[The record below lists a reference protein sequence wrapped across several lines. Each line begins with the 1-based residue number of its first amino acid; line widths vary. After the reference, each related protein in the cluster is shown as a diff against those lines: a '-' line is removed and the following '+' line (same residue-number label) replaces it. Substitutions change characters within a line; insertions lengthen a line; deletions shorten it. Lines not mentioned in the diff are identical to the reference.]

1 MKGGKFIKKIIFIV
15 VVFMIGVISVD
26 ARVDK
31 IYSAEK
37 IDGMYIRKI
46 SNSGKEVTRHGGFIR
61 RVSDNQFVYCVEP
74 FVDLVNNHTYDIYD
88 SNYTAILNITDEIW
102 NRISLIAYY
111 GYQYGN
117 HTEDYWYYITQI
129 MIWRTVY
136 PEGEFYFTDTLGG
149 DNNINKYA
157 KEIAEIESLVNNH
170 YLTPEFEEIKVN
182 QGETK
187 RFVDKNNVLSMYE
200 VIDNTNVVIEGN
212 ELVINGEN
220 IGIENI
226 ELRKNNDIYEEQ
238 PLVYSSDDSQKVLS
252 AGYIEPV
259 SCMINIEVIG
269 YTLKIIKVD
278 ALTGDAL
285 KMDGIKFNIYDANTN
300 EFIMEVMTDDNGEI
314 IIDNLSKGSY
324 KIKEIDNQEIPGY
337 EINEKEIYFEIT
349 GEEEII
355 TVEFPNNP
363 VLGALKVLKVNEDGN
378 SLAGVTFGLYQ
389 SDGALV
395 DIVVTDESGIALF
408 ENLQA
413 GTYQLKELATI
424 DGYLLDETVHE
435 IELKLENNKLETVT
449 IKLVNYQPKGSLE
462 IIKVDTNNNPLPET
476 EFVLY
481 DSNRK
486 EIKKAKTNSEGKIIV
501 DNLLLGKYYL
511 EEITPADGY
520 QLLDDIIEFEINNN
534 KEVITITV
542 TNEKID
548 IDIPDTEISMNID
561 DYILEKRKNLLRR
574 SLNLSE

>member
-182 QGETK
+182 QGDTK

-278 ALTGDAL
+278 ALTGDTL
-285 KMDGIKFNIYDANTN
+285 KMAGIKFNIYDANTN
-300 EFIMEVMTDDNGEI
+300 EFITEAITDDNGKI

-389 SDGALV
+389 SDGTLV
-395 DIVVTDESGIALF
+395 DMVVTDESGIALF

-561 DYILEKRKNLLRR
+561 DYILEKRKNLLK
-574 SLNLSE
+574 

>member
-46 SNSGKEVTRHGGFIR
+46 SDSGKEVTRHGGFIR

-462 IIKVDTNNNPLPET
+462 IVKVDTNNNPLPET
-476 EFVLY
+476 EFILY

-486 EIKKAKTNSEGKIIV
+486 EIKKAKTDNEGKIIV

-520 QLLDDIIEFEINNN
+520 KLLDDIIEFEINNN

-561 DYILEKRKNLLRR
+561 DYILEKRKNLLK
-574 SLNLSE
+574 

>member
-46 SNSGKEVTRHGGFIR
+46 SDSGKEVTRHGGFIR

-278 ALTGDAL
+278 ALTGDTL
-285 KMDGIKFNIYDANTN
+285 KMAGIKFNIYDANTN
-300 EFIMEVMTDDNGEI
+300 EFITEAITDDNGKI

-378 SLAGVTFGLYQ
+378 PLAGVTFGIYQ
-389 SDGALV
+389 SDGTLV
-395 DIVVTDESGIALF
+395 DMVVTDESGIALF

-413 GTYQLKELATI
+413 GTYQLRELATI

-435 IELKLENNKLETVT
+435 IELKLKNNKLETIT

-476 EFVLY
+476 EFILY

-486 EIKKAKTNSEGKIIV
+486 EIKKAKTDNEGKIIV

-520 QLLDDIIEFEINNN
+520 KLLDDIIEFEINNN

-561 DYILEKRKNLLRR
+561 DYILEKRKNLLK
-574 SLNLSE
+574 

>member
-46 SNSGKEVTRHGGFIR
+46 SDSGKEVTRHGGFIR

-88 SNYTAILNITDEIW
+88 SNYTAILNISDEIW

-278 ALTGDAL
+278 ALTVDAL

-389 SDGALV
+389 SDGTLV
-395 DIVVTDESGIALF
+395 DMVVTDESGIALF

-486 EIKKAKTNSEGKIIV
+486 EIKKAKTDNEGKIIV

-520 QLLDDIIEFEINNN
+520 KLLDDIIEFEINNN

-561 DYILEKRKNLLRR
+561 DYILEKRKNLVK
-574 SLNLSE
+574 

>member
-46 SNSGKEVTRHGGFIR
+46 SDSGKEVTRHGGFIR

-88 SNYTAILNITDEIW
+88 SNYTAILNISDEIW

-182 QGETK
+182 QGDTK

-278 ALTGDAL
+278 ALTGDTL
-285 KMDGIKFNIYDANTN
+285 KMAGIKFNIYDANTN

-486 EIKKAKTNSEGKIIV
+486 EIKKAKTDNEGKIIV

-561 DYILEKRKNLLRR
+561 DYILEKRKNLLK
-574 SLNLSE
+574 

>member
-46 SNSGKEVTRHGGFIR
+46 SDSGKEVTRHGGFIR

-561 DYILEKRKNLLRR
+561 DYILEKRKNLLK
-574 SLNLSE
+574 

>member
-378 SLAGVTFGLYQ
+378 PLAGVTFGLYQ

-395 DIVVTDESGIALF
+395 DIAITDESGIALF

-561 DYILEKRKNLLRR
+561 DYILEKRKNLLK
-574 SLNLSE
+574 

>member
-46 SNSGKEVTRHGGFIR
+46 SDSGKEVTRHGGFIR

-278 ALTGDAL
+278 ALTGDTL
-285 KMDGIKFNIYDANTN
+285 KMAGIKFNIYDANTN
-300 EFIMEVMTDDNGEI
+300 EFITEAITDDNGKI

-413 GTYQLKELATI
+413 GTYQLRELATI

-435 IELKLENNKLETVT
+435 IELKLKNNKLETIT

-476 EFVLY
+476 EFILY

-486 EIKKAKTNSEGKIIV
+486 EIKKAKTDNEGKIIV

-561 DYILEKRKNLLRR
+561 DYILEKRKNLLK
-574 SLNLSE
+574 

>member
-46 SNSGKEVTRHGGFIR
+46 SDFGKEVTRHGGFIR

-88 SNYTAILNITDEIW
+88 SNYTAILNISDEIW

-278 ALTGDAL
+278 SLTGDTL
-285 KMDGIKFNIYDANTN
+285 KMAGIKFNIYDANTN

-561 DYILEKRKNLLRR
+561 DYILEKRKNLLK
-574 SLNLSE
+574 

>member
-46 SNSGKEVTRHGGFIR
+46 SDSGKEVTRHGGFIR

-200 VIDNTNVVIEGN
+200 VIDNTDVTIEGN

-278 ALTGDAL
+278 ALTGDTL
-285 KMDGIKFNIYDANTN
+285 KMAGIKFSIYDANTN
-300 EFIMEVMTDDNGEI
+300 EFIMEAITDDNGEI

-561 DYILEKRKNLLRR
+561 DYILEKRKNLLK
-574 SLNLSE
+574 

>member
-46 SNSGKEVTRHGGFIR
+46 SDFGKEVTRHGGFIR

-88 SNYTAILNITDEIW
+88 SNYTAILNISDEIW

-278 ALTGDAL
+278 ALTGDTL
-285 KMDGIKFNIYDANTN
+285 KMAGIKFNIYDANTN
-300 EFIMEVMTDDNGEI
+300 EFITEAITDDNGEI

-349 GEEEII
+349 GEEELI

-378 SLAGVTFGLYQ
+378 PLAGVTFGLYQ

-561 DYILEKRKNLLRR
+561 DYILEKRKNLLK
-574 SLNLSE
+574 

>member
-46 SNSGKEVTRHGGFIR
+46 SDSGKEVTRHGGFIR

-182 QGETK
+182 QGDTK

-561 DYILEKRKNLLRR
+561 DYILEKRKNLLK
-574 SLNLSE
+574 

>member
-278 ALTGDAL
+278 ALTGDTL
-285 KMDGIKFNIYDANTN
+285 KMAGIKFNIYDANTN

-561 DYILEKRKNLLRR
+561 DYILEKRKNLLK
-574 SLNLSE
+574 

>member
-46 SNSGKEVTRHGGFIR
+46 SDSGKEVTRHGGFIR

-182 QGETK
+182 QGDTK

-278 ALTGDAL
+278 ALTGDTL
-285 KMDGIKFNIYDANTN
+285 KMAGIKFNIYDANTN

-462 IIKVDTNNNPLPET
+462 IVKVDTNNNPLPET
-476 EFVLY
+476 EFILY

-486 EIKKAKTNSEGKIIV
+486 EIKKAKTDNEGKIIV

-561 DYILEKRKNLLRR
+561 DYILEKRKNLLK
-574 SLNLSE
+574 

>member
-1 MKGGKFIKKIIFIV
+1 
-15 VVFMIGVISVD
+15 MIGVISVD

-182 QGETK
+182 QGDTK

-278 ALTGDAL
+278 ALTGDTL
-285 KMDGIKFNIYDANTN
+285 KMAGIKFNIYDANTN

-520 QLLDDIIEFEINNN
+520 KLLDDIIEFEINNN

-561 DYILEKRKNLLRR
+561 DYILEKRKNLLK
-574 SLNLSE
+574 

>member
-182 QGETK
+182 QGDTK

-278 ALTGDAL
+278 ALTGDTL
-285 KMDGIKFNIYDANTN
+285 KMAGIKFNIYDANTN

-389 SDGALV
+389 SDGTLV
-395 DIVVTDESGIALF
+395 DIAITDESGIALF

-501 DNLLLGKYYL
+501 DNLSLGKYYL

-561 DYILEKRKNLLRR
+561 DYILEKRKNLLK
-574 SLNLSE
+574 

>member
-46 SNSGKEVTRHGGFIR
+46 SDSGKEVTRHGGFIR

-278 ALTGDAL
+278 ALTGDTL
-285 KMDGIKFNIYDANTN
+285 KMAGIKFNIYDANTN

-389 SDGALV
+389 SDGTLV
-395 DIVVTDESGIALF
+395 DIAITDESGIALF
-408 ENLQA
+408 ENLKT

-561 DYILEKRKNLLRR
+561 DYILEKRKNLLK
-574 SLNLSE
+574 

>member
-182 QGETK
+182 QGDTK

-278 ALTGDAL
+278 ALTGDTL
-285 KMDGIKFNIYDANTN
+285 KMAGIKFNIYDANTN
-300 EFIMEVMTDDNGEI
+300 EFITEAITDDNGKI

-389 SDGALV
+389 SDGTLV
-395 DIVVTDESGIALF
+395 DIAITDESGIALF
-408 ENLQA
+408 ENLKT

-561 DYILEKRKNLLRR
+561 DYILEKRKNLLK
-574 SLNLSE
+574 

>member
-182 QGETK
+182 QGDTK

-278 ALTGDAL
+278 ALTGDTL
-285 KMDGIKFNIYDANTN
+285 KMAGIKFNIYDANTN
-300 EFIMEVMTDDNGEI
+300 EFITEAITDDNGKI

-389 SDGALV
+389 SDGTLV

-462 IIKVDTNNNPLPET
+462 IVKVDTNNNPLPET
-476 EFVLY
+476 EFILY

-486 EIKKAKTNSEGKIIV
+486 EIKKAKTDNEGKIIV

-561 DYILEKRKNLLRR
+561 DYILEKRKNLLK
-574 SLNLSE
+574 

>member
-46 SNSGKEVTRHGGFIR
+46 SDSGKEVTRHGGFIR

-88 SNYTAILNITDEIW
+88 SNYTAILNISDEIW

-486 EIKKAKTNSEGKIIV
+486 EIKKTKTDSEGKIII

-511 EEITPADGY
+511 EEITPAEGY

-561 DYILEKRKNLLRR
+561 DYILEKRKNLLK
-574 SLNLSE
+574 

>member
-46 SNSGKEVTRHGGFIR
+46 SDSGKEVTRHGGFIR

-88 SNYTAILNITDEIW
+88 SNYTAILNISDEIW

-278 ALTGDAL
+278 ALTGDTL
-285 KMDGIKFNIYDANTN
+285 KMAGIKFNIYDANTN
-300 EFIMEVMTDDNGEI
+300 EFITEAITDDNGKI

-389 SDGALV
+389 SDGTLV
-395 DIVVTDESGIALF
+395 DMVVTDESGIALF

-501 DNLLLGKYYL
+501 DNLSLGKYYL

-561 DYILEKRKNLLRR
+561 DYILEKRKNLLK
-574 SLNLSE
+574 

>member
-46 SNSGKEVTRHGGFIR
+46 SDFGKEVTRHGGFIR

-88 SNYTAILNITDEIW
+88 SNYTAILNISDEIW

-182 QGETK
+182 QGDTK

-200 VIDNTNVVIEGN
+200 VIDNTNIVIEGN

-278 ALTGDAL
+278 ALTGDTL
-285 KMDGIKFNIYDANTN
+285 KMAGIKFNIYDANTN
-300 EFIMEVMTDDNGEI
+300 EFITEAITDDNGKI

-520 QLLDDIIEFEINNN
+520 KLLDDIIEFEINNN

>member
-46 SNSGKEVTRHGGFIR
+46 SDSGKEVTRHGGFIR

-88 SNYTAILNITDEIW
+88 SNYTAILNISDEIW

-182 QGETK
+182 QRETK

-561 DYILEKRKNLLRR
+561 DYILEKRKNLLK
-574 SLNLSE
+574 

>member
-46 SNSGKEVTRHGGFIR
+46 SDSGKEVTRHGGFIR

-88 SNYTAILNITDEIW
+88 SNYTAILNISDEIW

-389 SDGALV
+389 RDGTLV
-395 DIVVTDESGIALF
+395 DIAITDESGIALF
-408 ENLQA
+408 ENLKT

-501 DNLLLGKYYL
+501 DNLSLGKYYL

-561 DYILEKRKNLLRR
+561 DYILEKRKNLLK
-574 SLNLSE
+574 

>member
-88 SNYTAILNITDEIW
+88 SNYTAILNISDEIW

-378 SLAGVTFGLYQ
+378 PLAGVTFGLYQ

-561 DYILEKRKNLLRR
+561 DYILEKRKNLLK
-574 SLNLSE
+574 

>member
-182 QGETK
+182 QGDTK

-501 DNLLLGKYYL
+501 DNLSLGKYYL

-561 DYILEKRKNLLRR
+561 DYILEKRKNLLK
-574 SLNLSE
+574 

>member
-46 SNSGKEVTRHGGFIR
+46 SDSGKEVTRHGGFIR

-200 VIDNTNVVIEGN
+200 VIDNTDVTIEGN

-238 PLVYSSDDSQKVLS
+238 PLIYSSNDSQKVLS

-278 ALTGDAL
+278 ALTGDTL
-285 KMDGIKFNIYDANTN
+285 KMAGIKFSIYDANTN
-300 EFIMEVMTDDNGEI
+300 EFIMEAITDDNGEI

-561 DYILEKRKNLLRR
+561 DYILEKRKNLLK
-574 SLNLSE
+574 

>member
-46 SNSGKEVTRHGGFIR
+46 SDSGKEVTRHGGFIR

-88 SNYTAILNITDEIW
+88 SNYTAILNISDEIW

-389 SDGALV
+389 RDGTLV
-395 DIVVTDESGIALF
+395 DIAITDESGIALF

-462 IIKVDTNNNPLPET
+462 IVKVDTNNNPLPET
-476 EFVLY
+476 EFILY

-486 EIKKAKTNSEGKIIV
+486 EIKKAKTDNEGKIIV

-520 QLLDDIIEFEINNN
+520 KLLDDIIEFEINNN

-561 DYILEKRKNLLRR
+561 DYILEKRKNLLK
-574 SLNLSE
+574 

>member
-182 QGETK
+182 QGDTK

-278 ALTGDAL
+278 ALTGDTL
-285 KMDGIKFNIYDANTN
+285 KMAGIKFNIYDANTN

-395 DIVVTDESGIALF
+395 DIAITDESGIALF

-561 DYILEKRKNLLRR
+561 DYILEKRKNLLK
-574 SLNLSE
+574 

>member
-46 SNSGKEVTRHGGFIR
+46 SDSGKEVTRHGGFIR

-88 SNYTAILNITDEIW
+88 SNYTAILNISDEIW

-395 DIVVTDESGIALF
+395 DIAITDESGIALF

-561 DYILEKRKNLLRR
+561 DYILEKRKNLLK
-574 SLNLSE
+574 

>member
-182 QGETK
+182 QGDTK

-278 ALTGDAL
+278 ALTGDTL
-285 KMDGIKFNIYDANTN
+285 KMAGIKFNIYDANTN

-520 QLLDDIIEFEINNN
+520 KLLDDIIEFEINNN

-561 DYILEKRKNLLRR
+561 DYILEKRKNLLK
-574 SLNLSE
+574 

>member
-182 QGETK
+182 QGDTK

-200 VIDNTNVVIEGN
+200 EIDNTNVVIEGN

-278 ALTGDAL
+278 ALTGDTL
-285 KMDGIKFNIYDANTN
+285 KMAGIKFNIYDANTN
-300 EFIMEVMTDDNGEI
+300 EFITEAITDDNGEI

-337 EINEKEIYFEIT
+337 EVNEEEIYFEIT
-349 GEEEII
+349 GEELI

-378 SLAGVTFGLYQ
+378 PLAGVTFGLYQ

-395 DIVVTDESGIALF
+395 DMVVTDESGIALF

-413 GTYQLKELATI
+413 GTYQLRELATI

-435 IELKLENNKLETVT
+435 IELKLKNNKLETIT

-476 EFVLY
+476 EFILY

-486 EIKKAKTNSEGKIIV
+486 EIKKAKTDNEGKIIV

-520 QLLDDIIEFEINNN
+520 KLLDDIIEFEINNN

-561 DYILEKRKNLLRR
+561 DYILEKRKNLLK
-574 SLNLSE
+574 

>member
-88 SNYTAILNITDEIW
+88 SNYTAILNISDEIW

-278 ALTGDAL
+278 ALTGDTL
-285 KMDGIKFNIYDANTN
+285 KMAGIKFNIYDANTN

-561 DYILEKRKNLLRR
+561 DYILEKRKNLLK
-574 SLNLSE
+574 

>member
-46 SNSGKEVTRHGGFIR
+46 SDSGKEVTRHGGFIR

-88 SNYTAILNITDEIW
+88 SNYTAILNISDEIW

-278 ALTGDAL
+278 ALTGDTL
-285 KMDGIKFNIYDANTN
+285 KMAGIKFNIYDANTN
-300 EFIMEVMTDDNGEI
+300 EFITEAITDDNGKI

-389 SDGALV
+389 SDGTLV
-395 DIVVTDESGIALF
+395 DIAITDESGIALF
-408 ENLQA
+408 ENLKT

-561 DYILEKRKNLLRR
+561 DYILEKRKNLLK
-574 SLNLSE
+574 

>member
-182 QGETK
+182 QGDTK

-278 ALTGDAL
+278 ALTGDTL
-285 KMDGIKFNIYDANTN
+285 KMAGIKFNIYDANTN
-300 EFIMEVMTDDNGEI
+300 EFITEAITDDNGKI

-389 SDGALV
+389 SDGTLV
-395 DIVVTDESGIALF
+395 DMVVTDESGIALF

-462 IIKVDTNNNPLPET
+462 IVKVDTNNNPLPET

-486 EIKKAKTNSEGKIIV
+486 EVKRDKTNNEGKIII

-511 EEITPADGY
+511 EEITPAEGY

-561 DYILEKRKNLLRR
+561 DYILEKRKNLLK
-574 SLNLSE
+574 

>member
-46 SNSGKEVTRHGGFIR
+46 SDFGKEVTRHGGFIR

-88 SNYTAILNITDEIW
+88 SNYTAILNISDEIW

-182 QGETK
+182 QGDTK

-278 ALTGDAL
+278 ALTGDTL
-285 KMDGIKFNIYDANTN
+285 KMAGIKFSIYDANTN
-300 EFIMEVMTDDNGEI
+300 EFITEAITDDNGEI

-520 QLLDDIIEFEINNN
+520 KLLDDIIEFEINNN

-561 DYILEKRKNLLRR
+561 DYILEKRKNLLK
-574 SLNLSE
+574 

>member
-462 IIKVDTNNNPLPET
+462 IVKVDTNNNPLPET

-486 EIKKAKTNSEGKIIV
+486 EVKRDKTNNEGKIII

-511 EEITPADGY
+511 EEITPAEGY

-561 DYILEKRKNLLRR
+561 DYILEKRKNLLK
-574 SLNLSE
+574 

>member
-46 SNSGKEVTRHGGFIR
+46 SDSGKEVTRHGGFIR

-88 SNYTAILNITDEIW
+88 SNYTAILNISDEIW

-501 DNLLLGKYYL
+501 DNLSLGKYYL

-561 DYILEKRKNLLRR
+561 DYILEKRKNLLK
-574 SLNLSE
+574 

>member
-46 SNSGKEVTRHGGFIR
+46 SDSGKEVTRHGGFIR

-182 QGETK
+182 QGDTK

-200 VIDNTNVVIEGN
+200 VIDNTNIVIEGN

-278 ALTGDAL
+278 ALTGDTL
-285 KMDGIKFNIYDANTN
+285 KMAGIKFNIYDANTN
-300 EFIMEVMTDDNGEI
+300 EFITEAITDDNGKI

-520 QLLDDIIEFEINNN
+520 KLLDDIIEFEINNN

-561 DYILEKRKNLLRR
+561 DYILEKRKNLLK
-574 SLNLSE
+574 